1 MIIVQIKDKNINRA
15 LKELKTKFIK
25 TKVVKELNNRKNFKK
40 KSVERREEVMKAI
53 YKEKKNNN
61 SDNN

>member
-25 TKVVKELNNRKNFKK
+25 TKVVRELNNRKNFKK

-53 YKEKKNNN
+53 YKEKKNTNL
-61 SDNN
+61 DN

>member
-61 SDNN
+61 LDN

>member
-1 MIIVQIKDKNINRA
+1 MIIVQTKDKNINRA

-61 SDNN
+61 LDN

>member
-25 TKVVKELNNRKNFKK
+25 TKVVKEINSRKNFKK

-53 YKEKKNNN
+53 YNEKKNNN
-61 SDNN
+61 LDN